1 MNPEIT
7 KIIDQYLQGELSE
20 TDKIAFEKKYNEN
33 EILRAEVEFQKQI
46 YDAAKRGAIKNEVKQ
61 ISKKY
66 HFVRKLAFSSVI
78 IAVVSALALSIWY
91 FNEKQNSDE
100 KVKQQ
105 FEKLES
111 RLSEKSPIENLNSE
125 FFNWKGNNLTIL
137 SKNGVLLS
145 ITEDAFLIDGK
156 KYKGDAIIQW
166 QEALDAATIVKS
178 GLSTV
183 SGDKLLETQGM
194 FSIQAF
200 TPEGKKL
207 EINPKTGIYVQIPVD
222 EYKKDMK
229 LFEGQKNADGII
241 DWQNPKPLLKIPVS
255 VDMEK
260 LDFYP
265 EGYEKKLDQLKLRK
279 DKKYRDSLYLSLE
292 EAGFSGIAYEYED
305 INADTI
311 ERRDNYS
318 SASELF
324 YTKCSTCHQPHKDGT
339 GPKLFEVRKKWAEGG
354 AKEGSIIKWVQNWE
368 NTARIDPY
376 ASELTRVRQTAMR
389 KFPELSEGQIIR
401 IFDFID
407 GQTLSQGI
415 PPSKVLGFWNPTFN
429 NTNLATREFEKRM
442 QAIHQTC
449 NEKILDLYVQN
460 LSKPISEIDQQI
472 LKMGYPEFETF
483 AAEQLGAV
491 NPNNPHL
498 KNLQKFYGKAI
509 SEMRTELQNNRK
521 ILAQKQQKWDDEIF
535 AERIKASTREFKR
548 SSESLNEEYNY
559 NLKNVYRQLG
569 KTIGVQVYGT
579 SNIYNIDKYV
589 MDATVSRKTTTF
601 VDPITKKTAIITY
614 NNFSLEV
621 ENLEKY
627 KQLYVYAFP
636 HNFNSYQRLTGKNGK
651 FEYPLNDDLRYD
663 IAVVGISDEGFSYF
677 QFKNIN
683 EGNKGKIKL
692 KEISETK
699 LNASIEQLNQSRSWK
714 PMDIKDELDW
724 LILENKNYKEQ
735 KLRQQQAKF
744 RQDMKAIIFPCY
756 GEKEFPGDPEDEGI
770 IIKM

>member
-78 IAVVSALALSIWY
+78 IAVVSALTLSIWY

-125 FFNWKGNNLTIL
+125 FFNWKGNNMTIL

-183 SGDKLLETQGM
+183 SGDILLETQGM

-207 EINPKTGIYVQIPVD
+207 EINPQTGIYVQIPVD

-255 VDMEK
+255 VDMAK

-265 EGYEKKLDQLKLRK
+265 QGFEKKLDQLKLRK
-279 DKKYRDSLYLSLE
+279 DKKFRDSLYLSLE
-292 EAGFSGIAYEYED
+292 DFDFSLMDFSDKQIDSYPIIENHED
-305 INADTI
+305 FADSIFIRNNSVNSDTI
-311 ERRDNYS
+311 AISFMNY
-318 SASELF
+318 
-324 YTKCSTCHQPHKDGT
+324 
-339 GPKLFEVRKKWAEGG
+339 
-354 AKEGSIIKWVQNWE
+354 
-368 NTARIDPY
+368 
-376 ASELTRVRQTAMR
+376 
-389 KFPELSEGQIIR
+389 
-401 IFDFID
+401 
-407 GQTLSQGI
+407 GI
-415 PPSKVLGFWNPTFN
+415 SPSKVLGFWNSQFN
-429 NTNLATREFEKRM
+429 NSNIATREFEKRM

-449 NEKILDLYVQN
+449 NKKILDLYVQN

-498 KNLQKFYGKAI
+498 KNLQKFYEKAI
-509 SEMRTELQNNRK
+509 SEMRTEVQNNRK

-535 AERIKASTREFKR
+535 AERMKASKREIKR
-548 SSESLNEEYNY
+548 ASESLNEEYNY

-589 MDATVSRKTTTF
+589 MDATVSRKTTTI
-601 VDPITKKTAIITY
+601 VDPTTKKTAIVTY

-621 ENLEKY
+621 ENPEKY

-692 KEISETK
+692 KKISETK
-699 LNASIEQLNQSRSWK
+699 LNASIEQLNRSRSLK
-714 PMDIKDELDW
+714 PLDIEDELDW

-735 KLRQQQAKF
+735 KLRQQQEIF
-744 RQDMKAIIFPCY
+744 RQEMKSIIFTCFCKKY
-756 GEKEFPGDPEDEGI
+756 FFADSRETI
-770 IIKM
+770 VKM